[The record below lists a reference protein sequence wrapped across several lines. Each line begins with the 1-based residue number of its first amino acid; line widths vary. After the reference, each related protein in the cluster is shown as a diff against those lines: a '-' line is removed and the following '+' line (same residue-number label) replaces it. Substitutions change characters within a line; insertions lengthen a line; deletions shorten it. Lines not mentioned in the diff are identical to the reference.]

1 MGVKINY
8 FLKATILYIAALI
21 RLLVTI
27 VSLMI
32 IVSIRVR
39 PYLFPENLVIIAVHF
54 LDLLQELGGGV
65 AEGGHDGPD
74 LPEPL
79 GDIGHHG
86 ATVSGGS
93 DLIVQGA
100 RLSVNVAILKVR

>member
-1 MGVKINY
+1 
-8 FLKATILYIAALI
+8 
-21 RLLVTI
+21 
-27 VSLMI
+27 MI

-86 ATVSGGS
+86 AAVSGGG

-100 RLSVNVAILKVR
+100 RLPVNVAILKVR